1 MYHALIFLLFI
12 HQPPQTGGNNSVP
25 PAGNLNQN
33 QQPQGGNIS
42 SGQNAMVDGV
52 YTILAY
58 EKYGRPVMA
67 SNTIRVVIR
76 NNILSFPGDA
86 KMPGKMIQLTFG
98 PNNTVTTTPMDGT
111 VPLQNQNQNQ
121 TNQQVPNDP
130 LRNNLPGSGTTP
142 ENSTRQ
148 AAGTPPV
155 DNKVPVPFPGNNA
168 ARNAQGSATGETTRQ
183 AAGTPPLNNGQM
195 GNNQGTGSTV
205 PQNNNGV
212 PNSSNTQNN
221 NMQNYPGV
229 ESGVYVQSNEFLS
242 ICITSQGGGVG
253 YPVQPINPP
262 GQPVNPPGQPINP
275 PGQPINPPGQPFPP
289 KSPIVKD
296 SQPGQ
301 QRGSIP
307 PIGGQTPPGTNPGNV
322 RNGANM
328 NGQNNNVQGGNAG
341 YGGPSSAVIVL
352 RRVAN

>member
-142 ENSTRQ
+142 RTAPDRLLEHHQ
-148 AAGTPPV
+148 V
-155 DNKVPVPFPGNNA
+155 DNKVPFHFLETLLA
-168 ARNAQGSATGETTRQ
+168 NAQGSATGETTRQ

-212 PNSSNTQNN
+212 PNNSNTQNN

-242 ICITSQGGGVG
+242 ICITSRGLVWVILFNLLILLANQLTLQVNQSILLVNRLILRDNHFLRNPLLQRIPSQASKEGV
-253 YPVQPINPP
+253 
-262 GQPVNPPGQPINP
+262 
-275 PGQPINPPGQPFPP
+275 
-289 KSPIVKD
+289 SH
-296 SQPGQ
+296 
-301 QRGSIP
+301 
-307 PIGGQTPPGTNPGNV
+307 
-322 RNGANM
+322 
-328 NGQNNNVQGGNAG
+328 
-341 YGGPSSAVIVL
+341 PS
-352 RRVAN
+352 VAKLHLARILEMCGMVPT